1 MVLCIVIGSWNNYAK
16 EKQFQKLMEAREERE
31 IIVIRDGRDVALSVH
46 SLLVGDIIKINAGDQ
61 IPADCILLSGSK
73 LLLDESSQTGEIREV
88 EKEPFE
94 AENPAE
100 VNPFLI
106 SGTMVKDGR
115 GLAVVVCV
123 GEHTRMGQIQQMMGD
138 SDEMTPL
145 QQKLDRIANG
155 IGVMGLI
162 MASAT
167 TIGMTIWLIYDSV
180 TDGRGFG
187 KERIHRIVDIL
198 IYAITIIVMAVPEG
212 LPLAVTL
219 SLAYSV
225 SKMKEEHNLVR
236 QLDCNAVLTLACE
249 TMGGSNN
256 ICSDKT
262 GTLTKNMMTVM
273 GIYVEEDLVENL
285 ANVPSA
291 VMAEKTKKLLCE
303 R

>member
-1 MVLCIVIGSWNNYAK
+1 
-16 EKQFQKLMEAREERE
+16 MEAREERE
-31 IIVIRDGRDVALSVH
+31 VVVIRNGRDVAISVH

-61 IPADCILLSGSK
+61 IPADCVLLNGTK
-73 LLLDESSQTGEIREV
+73 LSMDESSQTGETREV

-115 GLAVVVCV
+115 GLAVVICV
-123 GEHTRMGQIQQMMGD
+123 GEHTRMGQIQQMLGD

-162 MASAT
+162 MAGT
-167 TIGMTIWLIYDSV
+167 TAVGMTAWLLYDSIM
-180 TDGRGFG
+180 DGRGFN

-225 SKMKEEHNLVR
+225 SKMKDENNLVR
-236 QLDCNAVLTLACE
+236 QLDCISFL
-249 TMGGSNN
+249 
-256 ICSDKT
+256 
-262 GTLTKNMMTVM
+262 
-273 GIYVEEDLVENL
+273 
-285 ANVPSA
+285 
-291 VMAEKTKKLLCE
+291 
-303 R
+303 